1 MLTMT
6 GARRDDIYELT
17 PEQSEWRDTLR
28 DFADREIAPGAA
40 RFDDAGEFPWENV
53 KKMAELGLFGL
64 VFPEQYGGGGFGTL
78 EYVLAVEEVSR
89 ACASTG
95 VILSVNNSLFCAPI
109 LRFGNEVQKRK
120 YLVPHARGERI
131 GAYCLTEPQCG
142 SDAAALSTLAR
153 RTGDRYLLKGNKVF
167 VTNGVAADTFIVY
180 ATVDP
185 GLRHKGICAFIVE
198 RGSPGLTLGK
208 PEHKL
213 GITCSGSV
221 EIVLDGCE
229 VPAENLLGAEGEGF
243 KIAMGTL
250 DGGRIGIAAQ
260 AIGIARAA
268 LEESLAYSQGRQA
281 FGERIADF
289 QAIQW
294 KLADMATEVEAARLL
309 AYRAAWTRD
318 HRERCSLETSM
329 AKLFASEACMRAARE
344 GVQIHGG
351 YGYINEYTVERLFR
365 DAKIT
370 EIYEGTSEIQR
381 LVIAKEILREA

>member
-1 MLTMT
+1 MDFHLTREQDMLRETVR
-6 GARRDDIYELT
+6 A
-17 PEQSEWRDTLR
+17 
-28 DFADREIAPGAA
+28 FAEEVLKPRAAGLDRS
-40 RFDDAGEFPWENV
+40 REFPVDNYRRC
-53 KKMAELGLFGL
+53 AELGLCGMM
-64 VFPEQYGGGGFGTL
+64 VPETYGGAGFDGVS
-78 EYVLAVEEVSR
+78 YVIAIEEVSR

-109 LRFGNEVQKRK
+109 LRFGNETQKRK

-167 VTNGVAADTFIVY
+167 VTNGVAADTFVVY
-180 ATVDP
+180 ATLDP

-198 RGSPGLTLGK
+198 RGFPGLSLGK

-229 VPAENLLGAEGEGF
+229 VPAENLLGTEGEGF
-243 KIAMGTL
+243 KIAMATL

-281 FGERIADF
+281 FGQRIADF

-294 KLADMATEVEAARLL
+294 KLADMATEIEAARLL

-351 YGYINEYTVERLFR
+351 YGYINEFTVERLFR

-381 LVIAKEILREA
+381 LVIAKEILRED

>member
-1 MLTMT
+1 MDFHLTREQDMLRETVR
-6 GARRDDIYELT
+6 A
-17 PEQSEWRDTLR
+17 
-28 DFADREIAPGAA
+28 FAEEVLKPRAAGLDRS
-40 RFDDAGEFPWENV
+40 REFPVDNYRRC
-53 KKMAELGLFGL
+53 AELGLCGMM
-64 VFPEQYGGGGFGTL
+64 VPEAYGGAGFDGVS
-78 EYVLAVEEVSR
+78 YVIAIEEVSR

-109 LRFGNEVQKRK
+109 LRFGNEAQRRK

-142 SDAAALSTLAR
+142 SDAAGLSTLAR
-153 RTGDRYLLKGNKVF
+153 RSGDRYLLKGNKVF
-167 VTNGVAADTFIVY
+167 VTNGVAADTFVVY
-180 ATVDP
+180 ATLDP

-198 RGSPGLTLGK
+198 RGFPGLSLGK

-229 VPAENLLGAEGEGF
+229 VPAENLLGTEGEGF
-243 KIAMGTL
+243 KIAMATL

-281 FGERIADF
+281 FGQRIADF

-294 KLADMATEVEAARLL
+294 KLADMATEIEAARLL

-351 YGYINEYTVERLFR
+351 YGYINEFTVERLFR

-381 LVIAKEILREA
+381 LVIAKEILRED